1 VVIAAAFA
9 RACPLPQ
16 DALPRPPRRP
26 RPSPRAAR
34 LGRLAATWRRALA
47 ALAIASTT
55 AAAAAGC
62 SREPSSDVVV
72 EPTPSVPTDV
82 VFYTHVLY
90 GGDDAYLVDG
100 QWFRPAATGWVVF
113 TKEPLEL
120 ALIRE
125 SLEPPRSSRWFRMD

>member
-1 VVIAAAFA
+1 
-9 RACPLPQ
+9 
-16 DALPRPPRRP
+16 
-26 RPSPRAAR
+26 
-34 LGRLAATWRRALA
+34 
-47 ALAIASTT
+47 
-55 AAAAAGC
+55 
-62 SREPSSDVVV
+62 VVV